1 MNAINVFDI
10 ATSKWYV
17 QTTSGPTPKIRV
29 NPCAVI
35 AAAQDGSSYNI
46 YMFGME
52 QLIKL
57 MRETHWLTSTMQVD
71 KT

>member
-52 QLIKL
+52 QLIML
-57 MRETHWLTSTMQVD
+57 I
-71 KT
+71 

>member
-10 ATSKWYV
+10 ATSAWYT
-17 QTTSGPTPKIRV
+17 QSTSGTPPIIRV

-46 YMFGME
+46 YMFGMQTAIDMIE
-52 QLIKL
+52 GH
-57 MRETHWLTSTMQVD
+57 TD
-71 KT
+71 